1 MCLCLYVCL
10 CVCAGYLSMSDDW
23 FTEYVYEVVIDKK
36 HLPASMLDILSQQ
49 PTILPAWDP
58 MGSLAHCTCH

>member
-1 MCLCLYVCL
+1 
-10 CVCAGYLSMSDDW
+10 
-23 FTEYVYEVVIDKK
+23 
-36 HLPASMLDILSQQ
+36 MLDILSQQ